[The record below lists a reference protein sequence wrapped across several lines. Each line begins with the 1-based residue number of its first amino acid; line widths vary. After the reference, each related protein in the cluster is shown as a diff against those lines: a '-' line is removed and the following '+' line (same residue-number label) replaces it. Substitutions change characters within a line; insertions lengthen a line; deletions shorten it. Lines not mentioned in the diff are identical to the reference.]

1 MYLLRWYGFFK
12 GKAPQKA
19 IWAVR
24 HWVLTN
30 DVLIETSER
39 CVYFSLILWFFHYT
53 ERDSFSPNVLTPL
66 KCEGCYL
73 TSHYKDDVFLG
84 DS

>member
-1 MYLLRWYGFFK
+1 MGSLK
-12 GKAPQKA
+12 GKLLKRPFGGG
-19 IWAVR
+19 AVR

-30 DVLIETSER
+30 DVLIETSEL

-53 ERDSFSPNVLTPL
+53 ERNSFSPNVLTPL
-66 KCEGCYL
+66 KCEDEDCYL
-73 TSHYKDDVFLG
+73 TSHYKDGVFLG